1 MDGSSPDELRKR
13 KREVNAALAETK
25 REIKEAKR
33 RGKNE
38 QRKEETHWKLS
49 TVLVHALLIITQLAD
64 TPAGV
69 KHLINFGKRRHWP
82 EKKTEEDVSRTI
94 VELFLEVDD
103 EELASLSDREDPQD
117 ADAMRAALPY
127 VEEWQVSGRLA

>member
-13 KREVNAALAETK
+13 KREINAALAETK

-33 RGKNE
+33 RVKNE

-49 TVLVHALLIITQLAD
+49 TVLAHTLLIITQLAD

-82 EKKTEEDVSRTI
+82 EKKQRRMFRGQSWSSFSKLMMRSSRLYRT
-94 VELFLEVDD
+94 
-103 EELASLSDREDPQD
+103 
-117 ADAMRAALPY
+117 
-127 VEEWQVSGRLA
+127 GRIPRTQMQ